1 MARFLEDNQNKK
13 LDPFSF
19 DYKSMKNGSNIV
31 VRMEE
36 EKKMSLP

>member
-19 DYKSMKNGSNIV
+19 EYKSLKHGKNV
-31 VRMEE
+31 VIRME
-36 EKKMSLP
+36 